1 MLVEQGQEILEDHL
15 ILLRL
20 EHDVANAQL
29 TVGAKARRIGSAIV
43 LVAALFA
50 LIGYYVQRHE
60 PEIAGDL
67 SRITALAP
75 LIVVAIGPVRLLA
88 LQPWDAELIP
98 IAISAMVLVVLQSH
112 FGSWSPSG
120 CVS

>member
-1 MLVEQGQEILEDHL
+1 MAGKLTGTPTLTYEERYTTQQREKARASVQDVFDTYRRGDVLVEQDQEILEEQL

-20 EHDVANAQL
+20 EHDAANAQL
-29 TVGAKARRIGSAIV
+29 TVGAKARRVGSAIV

-67 SRITALAP
+67 SRITALS
-75 LIVVAIGPVRLLA
+75 R
-88 LQPWDAELIP
+88 
-98 IAISAMVLVVLQSH
+98 
-112 FGSWSPSG
+112 
-120 CVS
+120 